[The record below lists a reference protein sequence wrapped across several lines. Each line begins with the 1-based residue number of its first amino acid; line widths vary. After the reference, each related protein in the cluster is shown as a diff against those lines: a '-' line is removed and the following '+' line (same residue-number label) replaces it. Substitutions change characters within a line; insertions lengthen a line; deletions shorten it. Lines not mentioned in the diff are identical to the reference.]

1 MPLMRCENHS
11 AILLEGNRGFILV
24 NHLQLGADSIKH
36 DLPKGSDSQLLLT
49 KEKKKS
55 HCFIVTPSTS

>member
-36 DLPKGSDSQLLLT
+36 DLPKGSDSHLLLT
-49 KEKKKS
+49 KERKKITLFHS
-55 HCFIVTPSTS
+55 DAIN

>member
-24 NHLQLGADSIKH
+24 NYLQLGADSIKH
-36 DLPKGSDSQLLLT
+36 DLPKGSNNQLSLT
-49 KEKKKS
+49 KEREKN
-55 HCFIVTPSTS
+55 HIGLQ